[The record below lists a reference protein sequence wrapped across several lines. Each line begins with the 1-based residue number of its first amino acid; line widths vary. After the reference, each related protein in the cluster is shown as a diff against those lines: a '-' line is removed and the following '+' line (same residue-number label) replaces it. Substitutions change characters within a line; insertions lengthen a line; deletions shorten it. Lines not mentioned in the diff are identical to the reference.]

1 MKLKS
6 VVAGQF
12 YPDKSQE
19 LFKQFKDFEKTEL
32 KVLGNSTEALL
43 LPHAGYL
50 YSGSIAAL
58 GYRGLFLKP
67 QTVIVIGPSHYVS
80 FKGISVF
87 SGDLVET
94 PLGDLVV
101 DQHAVD
107 FLMNMNN
114 YIADIPPVFAKEH
127 SVEVHFPM
135 IKHYFPKAQVVPIVM
150 GQGME
155 TAVRPLTEALLELRK
170 QKSFLLVASSD
181 LSHYP
186 AYETAVKADK
196 YFLEALLSGHEAEVN
211 VIDKKIMAKKYPNYY
226 CTHCGKEP
234 ISTLLRYTQAIGA
247 QEVQLLGYQNSGD
260 VTGDHSRV
268 VGYSAVAFSK
278 NDK

>member
-1 MKLKS
+1 MKLES
-6 VVAGQF
+6 VVAGKF

-19 LFKQFKDFEKTEL
+19 LLRQFKDFEKAEL
-32 KVLGNSTEALL
+32 KVLDYSAEALL
-43 LPHAGYL
+43 LPHAGYI

-58 GYRGLFLKP
+58 GYRSLSLKP

-80 FKGISVF
+80 FNGVSVF
-87 SGDLVET
+87 SGDSVAT

-101 DQHAVD
+101 DQYAAD
-107 FLMNMNN
+107 FLVNVNN
-114 YIADIPPVFAKEH
+114 HIADIPPAFAKEH

-150 GQGME
+150 GQGVE
-155 TAVRPLTEALLELRK
+155 TSALPLTKALLELRK
-170 QKSFLLVASSD
+170 QKPFLLVTSSD

-186 AYETAVKADK
+186 TYETAVKADK
-196 YFLEALLSGHEAEVN
+196 DFLEALLSGNEAEVN
-211 VIDKKIMAKKYPNYY
+211 AADKKIMAKKYPNYY

-247 QEVQLLGYQNSGD
+247 QEIQLLGYQNSGD
-260 VTGDHSRV
+260 VTADHSRV
-268 VGYSAVAFSK
+268 VGYSAVVFSK

>member
-19 LFKQFKDFEKTEL
+19 ILRQFKDFEKTKL
-32 KVLGNSTEALL
+32 KVLDYPVEALL
-43 LPHAGYL
+43 LPHAGYV
-50 YSGSIAAL
+50 YSGSMAAL
-58 GYRGLFLKP
+58 GYRSLLLKP

-80 FKGISVF
+80 FKGISLF
-87 SGDLVET
+87 SGNSAET
-94 PLGDLVV
+94 PLGDLAV
-101 DQHAVD
+101 DQHTID
-107 FLMNMNN
+107 FLMNVNN
-114 YIADIPPVFAKEH
+114 HIAYPPAFAKEH

-135 IKHYFPKAQVVPIVM
+135 IKYYFPQAQVVPIVM
-150 GQGME
+150 GQGVE
-155 TAVRPLTEALLELRK
+155 TAVRPLTEALLELTKR
-170 QKSFLLVASSD
+170 KSFLLVASSD

-186 AYETAVKADK
+186 AYETAMKADK
-196 YFLEALLSGHEAEVN
+196 DFLEALLSGSEAEVN
-211 VIDKKIMAKKYPNYY
+211 AADKKIMAKKYPNYY

-247 QEVQLLGYQNSGD
+247 QQVQLLGYQNSGD